1 MGKKVKLTD
10 HQKKMADFIKW
21 DGSYETDDTGQIV
34 IYTAMML
41 DDDDNIVPWEDPDD
55 DDSDKGFRD

>member
-21 DGSYETDDTGQIV
+21 DGSYETDNTGQIV

-41 DDDDNIVPWEDPDD
+41 DDDDNIVPWEDPDEND
-55 DDSDKGFRD
+55 